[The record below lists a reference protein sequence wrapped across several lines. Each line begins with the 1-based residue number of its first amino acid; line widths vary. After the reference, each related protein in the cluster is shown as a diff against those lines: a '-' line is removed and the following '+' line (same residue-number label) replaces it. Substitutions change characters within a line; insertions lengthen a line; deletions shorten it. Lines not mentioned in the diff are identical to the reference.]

1 MSLQP
6 NPTITPGAYPG
17 AGQAKLL
24 RCGEQANLFYETN
37 APSGTA
43 STAVQL
49 ERIKAA
55 TVYQFGVSFEISF
68 SGAPGTFDVE
78 IQTADTDAESKYV
91 SIAAVTSGLNASNVC
106 RVELPSFWA
115 RYVRVKVVVLA
126 NPVTTS
132 VLVTR

>member
-1 MSLQP
+1 VSLQP
-6 NPTITPGAYPG
+6 NPAITAGKYPG
-17 AGQAKLL
+17 DGQARLL
-24 RCGEQANLFYETN
+24 RCAEQATLLYKTN
-37 APSGTA
+37 APAGTA

-68 SGAPGTFDVE
+68 SGAPGNFDVE
-78 IQTADTDAESKYV
+78 IQTADTDAESMYV
-91 SIAAVTSGLNASNVC
+91 SIAAITSGLNASNVC